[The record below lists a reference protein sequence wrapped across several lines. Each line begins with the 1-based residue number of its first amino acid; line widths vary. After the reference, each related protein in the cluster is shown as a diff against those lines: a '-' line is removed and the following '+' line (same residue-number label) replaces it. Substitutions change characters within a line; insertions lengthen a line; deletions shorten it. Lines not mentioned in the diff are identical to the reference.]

1 MDYTDVEAW
10 EKENKEFLT
19 KIGQVAEPKPTK
31 SKKEE
36 D

>member
-1 MDYTDVEAW
+1 MDYTDMSAW
-10 EKENKEFLT
+10 EKDNQAFLT
-19 KIGQVAEPKPTK
+19 KIGQVEETKPAK